1 MPSAPTRSSPLDSP
15 VGSAP
20 QKNPPAIVEM
30 CKSLGATGLKVLYG
44 YLVFSGICLLVVVLL
59 IVIHFP
65 YQVDELGSPRVR
77 KDAGEFYTDIYSAG
91 RAGTDAPAA
100 KAGREAVP
108 VAVPAPV
115 SVAVSDPSPA
125 PASDADSKYVKLARE
140 AIEFQQIVPK
150 ITAFARQ
157 YGLADKRVLD
167 VGAGTGYLQDVV
179 RNYVGLDI
187 SPSARR
193 YFHKPFV
200 EASATDMPFH
210 DNEFDALWTVW
221 VLEHVPK
228 PEQALVEIRRVV
240 KDGGLLYLKP
250 AWDCT
255 WWLAQG
261 YQVRPYSD
269 FDAMGKLRKASLIFE
284 ASDNYRGA
292 SLIPTRILRQTQVRW
307 SGQPTR
313 FHYKLLQPNYEQ
325 YWVPDSDAV
334 NGLDYYEMLLWFT
347 SRGDECLNCDSE
359 PIWDAKEL
367 ILRVHKN

>member
-1 MPSAPTRSSPLDSP
+1 MLAAPEPAGAVVSLSRP
-15 VGSAP
+15 AHKKKP
-20 QKNPPAIVEM
+20 QTTIEIV
-30 CKSLGATGLKVLYG
+30 KSLSATALKVFCAYI
-44 YLVFSGICLLVVVLL
+44 LVLALVTA
-59 IVIHFP
+59 IHFP
-65 YQVDELGSPRVR
+65 YRVDELGAPKART
-77 KDAGEFYTDIYSAG
+77 DAGAFYADIYSA
-91 RAGTDAPAA
+91 APAA
-100 KAGREAVP
+100 PKTSPEVSAPA
-108 VAVPAPV
+108 ATPAPRTADD
-115 SVAVSDPSPA
+115 SGSASSD
-125 PASDADSKYVKLARE
+125 DSTYVTLARK
-140 AIEFQQIVPK
+140 AIENERIIPK
-150 ITAFARQ
+150 ITAFAQQ

-179 RNYVGLDI
+179 PNYVGLDI

-210 DNEFDALWTVW
+210 DNEFDALWSVW

-240 KDGGLLYLKP
+240 KDGGLLFLKP

-269 FDAMGKLRKASLIFE
+269 FDLAGKIKKASLNVL
-284 ASDNYRGA
+284 ASPYYRGA
-292 SLIPTRILRQTQVRW
+292 SMMPIRFVRQTQARW

-313 FHYKLLQPNYEQ
+313 FHYRPIEPNYDH
-325 YWVPDSDAV
+325 YWVADSDAV

-347 SRGDECLNCDSE
+347 SRGDECLNCAAE
-359 PIWDAKEL
+359 PIWDAQEL
-367 ILRVHKN
+367 ILRVHKK